1 MKNEEFLSSR
11 KCRCLQKNIFPVF
24 LFLTITE
31 LKRFCVTKRICVHP
45 FNLWLGNNNP
55 LNLYA
60 LLCKIPL
67 LQ

>member
-1 MKNEEFLSSR
+1 MLAGNY
-11 KCRCLQKNIFPVF
+11 FPVF
-24 LFLTITE
+24 LFLTVTE

>member
-1 MKNEEFLSSR
+1 M
-11 KCRCLQKNIFPVF
+11 QKVQMLAEKYFPVF
-24 LFLTITE
+24 LFLTVTE
-31 LKRFCVTKRICVHP
+31 LKRFCVTKRICVHS

>member
-1 MKNEEFLSSR
+1 MKNFCQAEVQMLAGNYFH
-11 KCRCLQKNIFPVF
+11 VF
-24 LFLTITE
+24 LFWTITE